1 MMGNPRDPRQLQRM
15 MRQLGM
21 TTETVEGVEEVI
33 IRTADKEH
41 VLSHPEVAI
50 LTVQGVRTYQVVG
63 AVKVRPRTAGAT
75 PPAAEG
81 PAAPVPA
88 SAGPPEED
96 IQLVMEQAHVSR
108 EEAKEALF
116 VSHGAPAEAILSL
129 LARRGKG

>member
-1 MMGNPRDPRQLQRM
+1 MIGNPRDPRQIQRM

-21 TTETVEGVEEVI
+21 TTEPVEGVEEVI

-41 VLSHPEVAI
+41 VLAHPEVTI

-63 AVKVRPRTAGAT
+63 TAKVRPRSAASTEASITA
-75 PPAAEG
+75 PAA
-81 PAAPVPA
+81 A

-96 IQLVMEQAHVSR
+96 IQLVMDQAHVSR

-116 VSHGAPAEAILSL
+116 VSHGAPAEAILNL